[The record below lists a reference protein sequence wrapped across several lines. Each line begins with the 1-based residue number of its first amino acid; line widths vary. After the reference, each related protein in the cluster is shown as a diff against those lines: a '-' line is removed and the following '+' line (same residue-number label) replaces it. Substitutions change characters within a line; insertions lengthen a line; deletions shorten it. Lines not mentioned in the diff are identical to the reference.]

1 MDSSLN
7 AEPNTLPAQP
17 SGGLPPEVRALIDL
31 RMPKWQRFVEHYCV
45 SGNAHAAALAAGYAP
60 VSAKQ
65 RGQELLHRP
74 EAKAA
79 IARVRTALAER
90 NRYTLDKALVEID
103 GDLEGDPSGSGQ
115 WSAVSNL
122 QRIKQQLCG
131 HLIERIDA
139 RVMAIP
145 FSIVIRGIDE
155 PRQAIEGESQEVSP

>member
-90 NRYTLDKALVEID
+90 SRFGMDKAMAQLRDDREFAIAT
-103 GDLEGDPSGSGQ
+103 ENATA
-115 WSAVSNL
+115 AVRATELMS
-122 QRIKQQLCG
+122 KMAG

-155 PRQAIEGESQEVSP
+155 PRQAIEGESAEVQP